1 MYNDFPSREE
11 LKNRRKTIDQVIV
24 EQAKLINLDDIDF
37 EKTNN
42 KKDIDRIEESKSYI
56 WIRLMLYNTID
67 DLNVNDEVLIEY
79 TNGEKLS
86 TKFIAYSKK
95 NLIHD
100 SDNYEDI
107 AEYDME
113 DDTKTLCLM
122 IDESLVNGPKSI
134 KLPFIRTLF
143 PNSIYYQISVIRKE
157 ELTFTIVKDGR
168 KLDYYT
174 FQF

>member
-1 MYNDFPSREE
+1 MENDFPSREE
-11 LKNRRKTIDQVIV
+11 LNNRRKTVDQVV
-24 EQAKLINLDDIDF
+24 MEQIKSINIDNVDF

-42 KKDIDRIEESKSYI
+42 RKNVDRIEESKSYI
-56 WIRLMLYNTID
+56 WIRLMLYNNIE
-67 DLNVNDEVLIEY
+67 DLNVNDEILIEY

-86 TKFIAYSKK
+86 TKFITYSKK
-95 NLIHD
+95 NLVRD
-100 SDNYEDI
+100 SNNYEDI

-113 DDTKTLCLM
+113 DDIKTLCLM
-122 IDESLVNGPKSI
+122 IDESLVVGRKSE

-143 PNSIYYQISVIRKE
+143 PNSMYYQISVIRKE

-168 KLDYYT
+168 KLEYYT